1 MKLTIIPI
9 DGAVYEDGLCY
20 LNLVWEGTP
29 ADVHALQWQDTEGWI
44 EYNDVTIPNEDITA
58 LPQWADNAMAAWTV
72 ANTPLP
78 PPIPVPP
85 TAEENKAT
93 ASALLTA
100 TDWTTIP
107 DVADPANSPYL
118 VNQAEFITYRN
129 LVRQIAVY
137 PTAGD
142 LVWPVA
148 PSEVWA

>member
-29 ADVHALQWQDTEGWI
+29 ADVHALQWQNTEGWI
-44 EYNDVTIPNEDITA
+44 EYKDVTIPNEVITV

-72 ANTPLP
+72 ANTPV
-78 PPIPVPP
+78 PIEPP
-85 TAEENKAT
+85 TAEDNKAF
-93 ASALLTA
+93 ASFLLSE
-100 TDWTTIP
+100 TDWTTIA
-107 DVADPANSPYL
+107 DVADPINSPYL
-118 VNQAEFITYRN
+118 DNQGEFISYRN

-142 LVWPVA
+142 LIWPVK
-148 PSEVWA
+148 PNEVWK